1 MLLTEFEKLIK
12 SCDEDLEI
20 EAVSW
25 KFLKE
30 ADSPQPLVN
39 SAYGL
44 DRYYKNGEKPTL
56 ADVYDY
62 VKRFSFGESMNARI
76 DLTADTISGIRF
88 YSVDHV
94 DTVRPFTC
102 GGVPSL
108 ALIASAVLLCDSVSY
123 KHNGDFVLNAPSSFF
138 TETWSFEPKGDA
150 AKLNIKPNAL
160 FFDLPRSTFTVG
172 IGAGLSLYGCHVF
185 VDHKYIPSGAF
196 SRITGYEK
204 STFDLKLRDKEAP
217 INFRKELDSLR
228 GLNGRN

>member
-1 MLLTEFEKLIK
+1 MLLTEFERLIK
-12 SCDEDLEI
+12 ECDEAI
-20 EAVSW
+20 EVEALSW

-30 ADSPQPLVN
+30 AESPKELVN

-44 DRYYKNGEKPTL
+44 NRYYANGERPTL

-76 DLTADTISGIRF
+76 DFTADTISGIRF

-94 DTVRPFTC
+94 DSVRPFTC
-102 GGVPSL
+102 GRVPSL
-108 ALIASAVLLCDSVSY
+108 ALIASAVLLSDSVSY

-150 AKLNIKPNAL
+150 AKLNVEPNVL

-185 VDHKYIPSGAF
+185 VDHRYVSSETF
-196 SRITGYEK
+196 SKITGYEK
-204 STFDLKLRDKEAP
+204 GSLDLKCKDKNAP
-217 INFRKELDSLR
+217 ITYRRELDSLR
-228 GLNGRN
+228 GLNERN